1 MSDEHLKFLG
11 RRSELEL
18 KKRDLSL
25 RIERLIDT
33 LRNEADPLKSIPDL
47 RTDAIVSTAL
57 ELADACDRHEEVRA
71 DLKKIQDILGR

>member
-1 MSDEHLKFLG
+1 MSDERLKFLG

-25 RIERLIDT
+25 RVERLINT
-33 LRNEADPLKSIPDL
+33 LRNEADPLKSIPEI
-47 RTDAIVSTAL
+47 RTDLIVSTAL
-57 ELADACDRHEEVRA
+57 DLAETCDRYREALA